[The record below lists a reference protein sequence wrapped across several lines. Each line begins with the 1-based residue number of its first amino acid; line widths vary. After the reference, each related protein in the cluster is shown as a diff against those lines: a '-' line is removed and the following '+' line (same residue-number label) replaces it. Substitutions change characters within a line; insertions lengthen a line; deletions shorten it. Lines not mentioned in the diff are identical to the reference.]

1 MKQKTSSG
9 RKRKAKPP
17 ERPLSAERAAFAAR
31 MRAGFQD
38 IGHFIFEFSQ
48 LEFTIRAVLSSA
60 LKLPDGYFDI
70 VTSGYDFAMLCN
82 VTRAVALKQRPDHE
96 PAIEKLFNDCLK
108 LNDERVRVA
117 HGMWTFGG
125 EGVVA
130 RHVGRRNLQPKY
142 YFENQDALVRLA
154 AEAQRLM
161 QAALSFRAV

>member
-1 MKQKTSSG
+1 LKQKTSSG

-117 HGMWTFGG
+117 HGKDVRGRGSCCPTRWAAQPAAKILLR
-125 EGVVA
+125 ESRRA
-130 RHVGRRNLQPKY
+130 RS
-142 YFENQDALVRLA
+142 
-154 AEAQRLM
+154 
-161 QAALSFRAV
+161 LSR